1 MTACYNY
8 IDVVVALPAFSDHNH
23 LSSINEHTQSK
34 VVNYT
39 PPAKVIWMFIKW
51 PFSIVLD
58 VCQVQLLINDYDL

>member
-1 MTACYNY
+1 MHDSMLQLYRCSSCF
-8 IDVVVALPAFSDHNH
+8 AFSDHNR